1 MNIFTDLLCKSYL
14 LPTDWLH
21 LTDRLVD
28 YCIWLTNTSVLLYES
43 DWLNDKLLTEW
54 MTQCERLLDLTDWQ
68 HLQDWVHL
76 HDWLHCN
83 KNNKRKIGKTNHLI
97 DFHYYCIW
105 LAKTYVWIT
114 KSEWLNEWLHVK
126 DCLDLTYWLH
136 HQDWDHLHDWPH
148 LTDWLTTS
156 IWITAFDC
164 LTTSDWLTISDF
176 LCYIK

>member
-1 MNIFTDLLCKSYL
+1 MN
-14 LPTDWLH
+14 
-21 LTDRLVD
+21 
-28 YCIWLTNTSVLLYES
+28 
-43 DWLNDKLLTEW
+43 LTEW
-54 MTQCERLLDLTDWQ
+54 MTPCERLLDLTDWQ

-97 DFHYYCIW
+97 NFHYYYIW
-105 LAKTYVWIT
+105 LAKTSVWMT

-126 DCLDLTYWLH
+126 DCPDLTHWIH
-136 HQDWDHLHDWPH
+136 HHYWDHLHDWPH

-156 IWITAFDC
+156 KWITAFDC
-164 LTTSDWLTISDF
+164 LTTSDRLTISDF